1 MVKDSTTERCVK
13 IVTNFKR
20 AQIVS
25 VGAYVPDNVM
35 TNRDLEKIVD
45 TTDEWIVQR
54 TGIKSRHIAP
64 LDKQVSASELGAK
77 AAKVA
82 MERAG
87 IAPEQ
92 VHGIICATFTPDS
105 FFPSTACRIQALL
118 GCSNAFAFDI
128 SAACA
133 GFVYA
138 LTVAN
143 SMILSGQGENVLVI
157 GAEVI
162 SRTLDWKDRST
173 CILFGD
179 GAGAVMLQGTMELNK
194 GILSTYIISDGTLGD
209 ILELPSW
216 GEKRTMRMKG
226 NEVFKHAV
234 RNMSDA
240 SVKALNAAGLDLEDV
255 DYLVPHQANIRIIQA
270 VSENLSIPSHKV
282 VSNLERYGNTSSA
295 SIPIALDEI
304 WNKGYIVEGKK
315 VLVTALGGG
324 LVAGSAVV
332 RF

>member
-1 MVKDSTTERCVK
+1 M
-13 IVTNFKR
+13 TNFKR
-20 AQIVS
+20 ARIVS
-25 VGAYVPDNVM
+25 VGAYVPENIM
-35 TNRDLEKIVD
+35 TNKDLEQIVD
-45 TTDEWIVQR
+45 TSDEWITQR
-54 TGIKSRHIAP
+54 TGIRKRHIAP
-64 LDKQVSASELGAK
+64 LDQKIQASELGAK
-77 AAKVA
+77 AAQIA
-82 MERAG
+82 LDRAG
-87 IAPEQ
+87 ITSDQ

-118 GCSNAFAFDI
+118 GCTNAFAFDI

-143 SMILSGQGENVLVI
+143 SMVLSGQGTNILVV

-162 SRTLDWKDRST
+162 SRTLDWTDRTT

-179 GAGAVMLQGTMELNK
+179 GAGAMVIQGSTDTQK
-194 GILSTYIISDGTLGD
+194 GILSTFLTSDGTLGD

-240 SVKALNAAGLDLEDV
+240 SVKALQIAGVNLEDV

-270 VSENLSIPSHKV
+270 VSQNLNIPSHKV
-282 VSNLERYGNTSSA
+282 VTNLERYGNTSSA
-295 SIPIALDEI
+295 SIPIALDEA
-304 WNKGYIVEGKK
+304 WNRGDITEGKQ
-315 VLVTALGGG
+315 LLFTALGGG
-324 LVAGSAVV
+324 IVAGSAVV